1 MNYFKIR
8 FILILLFSFS
18 FINIHSQPG
27 GPGEIERIRS
37 QVNEVRMSIE
47 SNKMDLEIKRI
58 FINVL
63 LIVVII
69 FSLIIISFSIYEI
82 INCSKNKKELMAK
95 QNILIRNSFNSSK
108 LSNSNFQN
116 NSRFQ
121 NNSNFSG
128 NINFQISKNSFSS
141 KSDNQV
147 DSFHS
152 SAVSDSVRSKEEK
165 AYIVESNDN
174 IISNSISNCN
184 SNSNSNNNN
193 NNSNKNHIELK
204 ESNNS
209 RFRSNSGYEAPL
221 VESVAQKNNDDEQY
235 TNDGNNMID
244 KPNTKFLKNPY

>member
-8 FILILLFSFS
+8 FTLILLISFS
-18 FINIHSQPG
+18 FINIHCQPG
-27 GPGEIERIRS
+27 GPGEIERIRD
-37 QVNEVRMSIE
+37 QVNEVRMYIE

-174 IISNSISNCN
+174 IISNSISN
-184 SNSNSNNNN
+184 SNNNSNNNN
-193 NNSNKNHIELK
+193 IELK

-221 VESVAQKNNDDEQY
+221 VENVDQKNNDDEHF
-235 TNDGNNMID
+235 TNDGNNMVD
-244 KPNTKFLKNPY
+244 KPNVKFLKNPY

>member
-8 FILILLFSFS
+8 FTLIFLISFS
-18 FINIHSQPG
+18 FINIHCQPG

-174 IISNSISNCN
+174 IISNSN
-184 SNSNSNNNN
+184 NNNN
-193 NNSNKNHIELK
+193 NNSNNNHIELK
-204 ESNNS
+204 ESNCS

-221 VESVAQKNNDDEQY
+221 VENVDQKNNDDEHF
-235 TNDGNNMID
+235 TNDGNNMVD
-244 KPNTKFLKNPY
+244 KPNVKFLKNPY

>member
-8 FILILLFSFS
+8 FTLIFLISFS
-18 FINIHSQPG
+18 FINIHCQPG
-27 GPGEIERIRS
+27 GPGEIDRVRGQI
-37 QVNEVRMSIE
+37 NEIKNIIE
-47 SNKMDLEIKRI
+47 SNKLDLEIKEI

-63 LIVVII
+63 LVLIVI

-116 NSRFQ
+116 NSRYQ

-141 KSDNQV
+141 KSDSQIE
-147 DSFHS
+147 SFHS
-152 SAVSDSVRSKEEK
+152 SAYSDSVRSKEEK
-165 AYIVESNDN
+165 AYISESNDN
-174 IISNSISNCN
+174 IISNS
-184 SNSNSNNNN
+184 N
-193 NNSNKNHIELK
+193 NNSNNNHIELK
-204 ESNNS
+204 ESNCS

-221 VESVAQKNNDDEQY
+221 VESVGQKNNDDEHF
-235 TNDGNNMID
+235 TNDGNNMVD
-244 KPNTKFLKNPY
+244 KPNAKFLKNPY

>member
-1 MNYFKIR
+1 MINMNYFQIR
-8 FILILLFSFS
+8 FTQIFLISFS
-18 FINIHSQPG
+18 FINIHCQPG
-27 GPGEIERIRS
+27 GPGEIDRVRGQI
-37 QVNEVRMSIE
+37 NEIKNIIE
-47 SNKMDLEIKRI
+47 SNKLDLEIKEI

-63 LIVVII
+63 LVLIVI

-82 INCSKNKKELMAK
+82 INCYKNKKRIMPK

-116 NSRFQ
+116 NSRLQ
-121 NNSNFSG
+121 NNSNYSG

-152 SAVSDSVRSKEEK
+152 SAISDSVRSKEEK

-174 IISNSISNCN
+174 IISNS
-184 SNSNSNNNN
+184 N
-193 NNSNKNHIELK
+193 NNSNNNHIELK
-204 ESNNS
+204 ESICS

-221 VESVAQKNNDDEQY
+221 VESVGQKNNDDEQY
-235 TNDGNNMID
+235 TNDGNNMVD